1 MYLPDMSDP
10 DSQALVSLQCLPAC
24 PAKRSL
30 ELMVEYI
37 LDRLS

>member
-1 MYLPDMSDP
+1 MSLPGMSKP
-10 DSQALVSLQCLPAC
+10 DVQALLSLQCLPAC